1 MESSIAI
8 VNLYMFGVYDLTEL
22 QLHRRTEDLQLDAF
36 IISLPTVSI
45 QSL

>member
-1 MESSIAI
+1 
-8 VNLYMFGVYDLTEL
+8 MFGVHDLTEL
-22 QLHRRTEDLQLDAF
+22 QLHRGTEGLQLDAF